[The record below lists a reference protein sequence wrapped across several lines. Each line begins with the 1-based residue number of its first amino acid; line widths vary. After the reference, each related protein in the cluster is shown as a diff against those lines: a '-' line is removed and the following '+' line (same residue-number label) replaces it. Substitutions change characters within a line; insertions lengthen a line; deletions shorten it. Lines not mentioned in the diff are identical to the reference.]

1 MAEKWSQE
9 FNWLLN
15 WMDVKF
21 KVISDMVRKEKEVMN
36 YYAGVDLLERFFSI
50 KGYSTPI
57 LIFCSDSKR
66 GL

>member
-1 MAEKWSQE
+1 
-9 FNWLLN
+9 
-15 WMDVKF
+15 MDVKF
-21 KVISDMVRKEKEVMN
+21 KVISDMVRKEKDVMN

-66 GL
+66 GI